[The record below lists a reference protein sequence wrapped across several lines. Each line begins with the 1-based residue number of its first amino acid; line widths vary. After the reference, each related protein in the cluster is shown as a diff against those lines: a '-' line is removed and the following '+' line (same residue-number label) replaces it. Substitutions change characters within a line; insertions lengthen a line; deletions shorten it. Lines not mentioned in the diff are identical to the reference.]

1 MTPWGSVNST
11 VSDERLRSIQTLA
24 WEKDAVKDTHGRPSF
39 PKERAEE
46 FHSPIVSRFLKDSF
60 RDIEYP
66 GGKSYAVV
74 LTHDID
80 LICPSTPRRMINSC
94 SWMAKGKMSDSIC
107 ELRGR
112 SGIRHP
118 YSDLKSI
125 AQKEE
130 ERGGH
135 STFFVLNSPKDHT
148 GAGYPIKDIA
158 GQLDEVRRIG
168 SEIGLHGSYDA
179 GQSVR
184 KILEEKEGI
193 ERVISFVSKY
203 PLRSR
208 TWRRRASSMT
218 ALWASP
224 MATASAMGWCTLI
237 IHPSG
242 KRNDRTSSNCPWPL
256 WIAPSIP
263 TWD

>member
-1 MTPWGSVNST
+1 
-11 VSDERLRSIQTLA
+11 
-24 WEKDAVKDTHGRPSF
+24 
-39 PKERAEE
+39 
-46 FHSPIVSRFLKDSF
+46 
-60 RDIEYP
+60 
-66 GGKSYAVV
+66 
-74 LTHDID
+74 
-80 LICPSTPRRMINSC
+80 
-94 SWMAKGKMSDSIC
+94 MAKGKMSDSIC

-193 ERVISFVSKY
+193 ERVIGVKVVGYRNHFLRFQVPASFENLEAAGIKY
-203 PLRSR
+203 DS
-208 TWRRRASSMT
+208 T
-218 ALWASP
+218 
-224 MATASAMGWCTLI
+224 MGFADGYGFRNGMVHPY
-237 IHPSG
+237 HPSLGEKKRSNVLELPLAIMDCALYSYMGLTTGQG
-242 KRNDRTSSNCPWPL
+242 KGICDDLTRQTKELHGALVLLWHNTSFSDPRFKGWGDLYWNILDRVKEDGGWLCNGSELAAWWEKHS
-256 WIAPSIP
+256 A
-263 TWD
+263 